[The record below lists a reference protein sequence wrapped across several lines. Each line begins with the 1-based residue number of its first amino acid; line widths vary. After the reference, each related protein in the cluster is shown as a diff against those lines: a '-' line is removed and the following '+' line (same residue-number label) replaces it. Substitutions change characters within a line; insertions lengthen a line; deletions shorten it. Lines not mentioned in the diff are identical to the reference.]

1 LIAAYYNAGSAAL
14 ILVLI
19 LVFIGLFFYW
29 RSRRG
34 STAGRVNL
42 PTEQD
47 HEERIPLST
56 NVGGMGMSREDIT
69 HRDRNERGRG
79 EEGEAIFDVGDDSGS
94 EDGDRRRRS

>member
-1 LIAAYYNAGSAAL
+1 MVTAYYNAGSAAL

-19 LVFIGLFFYW
+19 LVFIGLFLFW

-34 STAGRVNL
+34 RAQGRVNL

-56 NVGGMGMSREDIT
+56 SVGGAGISREDVT
-69 HRDRNERGRG
+69 HRDGRGRST
-79 EEGEAIFDVGDDSGS
+79 EGEAIFDVGDDSGS
-94 EDGDRRRRS
+94 EDGGDRHRR